1 MSFAFEPHPL
11 CPGGQLQTVIAY
23 FWPDSSPIKPDEQEI
38 VPLSDG
44 DAIVLDINH
53 PAEPSSRTP
62 IVYLM
67 HGLGGDSESSYKL
80 RLAAKLTKMGM
91 RVVRHNH
98 RGAGHHGKLA
108 RRIYHS
114 GSVGDVLA
122 GLQCIT
128 QRWPDSPL
136 LVVGFSLSGTILLN
150 LLGNRVKDLREMPQI
165 KSALAV
171 CPPIDLELSSRT
183 IDQLSNKHLDLFYVR
198 NLLKQ
203 LLDRSIV
210 DADFVAKKMSRLSL
224 RHFDEVITAPLAG
237 FLNRDQYYDS
247 CSPKHIV
254 GNIQCPTL
262 VLAAADDPIIPISSV
277 IRAPYSTKALL
288 SVQNSGGHLGFISKE
303 RTPQGDNRW
312 LDYFVTTWVHEQ
324 LRACA

>member
-1 MSFAFEPHPL
+1 MSSTFDPHPL

-23 FWPDSSPIKPDEQEI
+23 FWSDSHPMKPDEQVL

-44 DAIVLDINH
+44 DAIVLDVNH
-53 PAEPSSRTP
+53 PAVPAAKTP

-67 HGLGGDSESSYKL
+67 HGLGGDSDSSYKL
-80 RLAAKLTKMGM
+80 RMAAKLTKMGM

-122 GLQCIT
+122 GLQAIT
-128 QRWPDSPL
+128 QRWPDSPM

-183 IDQLSNKHLDLFYVR
+183 IDQFSNKHFDVFYVR
-198 NLLKQ
+198 GLLKQ
-203 LLDRSIV
+203 LLERSIV

-237 FLNRDQYYDS
+237 FLNRNQYYDS
-247 CSPKHIV
+247 CSPKHVV
-254 GNIQCPTL
+254 GNIRCPTL

-277 IRAPYSTKALL
+277 IRAPYSTRALL
-288 SVQNSGGHLGFISKE
+288 SVQSSGGHLGFISRQ
-303 RTPQGDNRW
+303 RTPQGDLRW
-312 LDYFVTTWVHEQ
+312 LDYFVATWAVEQ
-324 LRACA
+324 LRVCA

>member
-1 MSFAFEPHPL
+1 MSSAFEPHPL

-23 FWPDSSPIKPDEQEI
+23 FWPDSTPIKPDEQSI

-53 PAEPSSRTP
+53 PPEPTPRTP

-67 HGLGGDSESSYKL
+67 HGLGGDSDSTYKL
-80 RLAAKLTKMGM
+80 RLASKLTKLGM
-91 RVVRHNH
+91 RVIRHNH
-98 RGAGHHGKLA
+98 RGAGPHGKLA

-122 GLQCIT
+122 GLQAVT
-128 QRWPDSPL
+128 ERWPDSPV

-150 LLGNRVKDLREMPQI
+150 LLGGNVKDIRELPQI

-171 CPPIDLELSSRT
+171 CPPIDLDLSSRT
-183 IDQLSNKHLDLFYVR
+183 IDQFSNKHLDLFYVR
-198 NLLKQ
+198 GLLKQ
-203 LLDRSIV
+203 LLDRSVV
-210 DADFVAKKMSRLSL
+210 DAEFVAKKMSRLSL

-247 CSPKHIV
+247 CSPKHVV
-254 GNIQCPTL
+254 GNIRLPTL
-262 VLAAADDPIIPISSV
+262 VLAAADDPIIPVSSV
-277 IRAPYSTKALL
+277 FRAPYSTKTLL

-324 LRACA
+324 LLACA

>member
-1 MSFAFEPHPL
+1 MSSAFKPHPL

-23 FWPDSSPIKPDEQEI
+23 LWPNSSPILPDEQMI

-44 DAIVLDINH
+44 DAIALDINH
-53 PAEPSSRTP
+53 PSASFQRTP

-67 HGLGGDSESSYKL
+67 HGLGGDSDSSYKL
-80 RLAAKLTKMGM
+80 RMTAKLTRMGI

-98 RGAGHHGKLA
+98 RGAGQHGKLA

-150 LLGNRVKDLREMPQI
+150 LLGNRVSDLRALPQL

-171 CPPIDLELSSRT
+171 CPPIDLEHSSRT
-183 IDQLSNKHLDLFYVR
+183 IDQFSNKHLDLFYVR
-198 NLLKQ
+198 SLLKQ
-203 LLDRSIV
+203 LLDRSVV
-210 DADFVAKKMSRLSL
+210 DKAFVAEKMSRFSL
-224 RHFDEVITAPLAG
+224 RHFDEVITAPLGG

-254 GNIQCPTL
+254 GNIRLPTL
-262 VLAAADDPIIPISSV
+262 ILAAADDPIIPVSSV
-277 IRAPYSTKALL
+277 LRAPYSTKTVL
-288 SVQNSGGHLGFISKE
+288 SMQTSGGHLGFISKD
-303 RTPQGDNRW
+303 RTPLGDNRW
-312 LDYFVTTWVHEQ
+312 LDYFVTTWVQER
-324 LRACA
+324 LRASA